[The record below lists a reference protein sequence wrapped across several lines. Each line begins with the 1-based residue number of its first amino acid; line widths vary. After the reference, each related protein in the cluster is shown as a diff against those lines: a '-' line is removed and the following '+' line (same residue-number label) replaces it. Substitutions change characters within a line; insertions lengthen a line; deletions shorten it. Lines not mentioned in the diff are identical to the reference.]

1 MVGSPPGWL
10 LHRSGPWLVVY
21 GQGPESEDAGYQVH
35 EQCAGRDVES
45 VLCPIDEIARV
56 RADLFTFTGFVA
68 VLPTQLGEASP
79 KALQEFADLIITYR
93 ARRPEGLDSIL
104 NDSCKW
110 FRAGVVQVVGQR
122 VIMLRLGRSALDGV
136 CHQHHTDT
144 SAPLDVFQPYTACGV
159 APAKQPVGK
168 VYDE

>member
-1 MVGSPPGWL
+1 MGSPPGWL